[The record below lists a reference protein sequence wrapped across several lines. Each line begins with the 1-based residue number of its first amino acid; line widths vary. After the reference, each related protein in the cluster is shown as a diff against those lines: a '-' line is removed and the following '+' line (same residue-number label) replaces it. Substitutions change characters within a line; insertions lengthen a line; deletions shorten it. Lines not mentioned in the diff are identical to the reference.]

1 MNASVNEFKDHVSKI
16 PVSVDHAMKTSHS
29 MFESIEKPL
38 EETYNKIKTKT
49 VDTYD
54 SSIQMVRQNPVKS
67 LAIAIGVGALTGYL
81 LKRR

>member
-1 MNASVNEFKDHVSKI
+1 MNASVNEFKDQVSKT
-16 PVSVDHAMKTSHS
+16 PVAVDHAMKMTHS
-29 MFESIEKPL
+29 MFDSIEKPI

-54 SSIQMVRQNPVKS
+54 SSMQMVRRNPVKS